1 MPTLLLLSGLE
12 ALLFAVV
19 WGRKPVRGPGLDFG
33 GNMKKIGL
41 LLLLCLTAAAAAQ
54 QADSSA
60 AEQAAPQGTLL
71 TTVGFPAERIQTPTN
86 ADLYCGGFVSKDLV
100 PNASFVA
107 GGLESPNTTK
117 FATNDLIFLAG
128 QGYQTGQQY
137 EVVRELQDPN
147 KYELFAGQHA
157 MLKAMGQP
165 YSELGRVRIVDT
177 RGKMA
182 VAHVEFS
189 CEPMVPGDVAIPFA
203 EKAAVSFHPPVRF
216 DRFLPNNGKASG
228 RIVLAKDFDLLPGTG
243 AKVYMN
249 VGGNQGVKVGDYLRA
264 VRAYETDLHDP
275 VDSLSFKASTNDDTQ
290 LHPPSIAG
298 HMFTKTKGPLINVAD
313 MPRRAVGEIVVINT
327 TATTAT
333 GMLVFALEDVHV
345 GDHVE
350 LDEQ

>member
-1 MPTLLLLSGLE
+1 
-12 ALLFAVV
+12 
-19 WGRKPVRGPGLDFG
+19 
-33 GNMKKIGL
+33 MKKTGL
-41 LLLLCLTAAAAAQ
+41 LLLLCLTVAAAAQ
-54 QADSSA
+54 QADSTA
-60 AEQAAPQGTLL
+60 AEPTAPQDTLL
-71 TTVGFPAERIQTPTN
+71 TTVGFSGGADPDPDQCRSVLWRFCQQGTGAQLPVSWPAGWRVPTPPSSRPMT
-86 ADLYCGGFVSKDLV
+86 
-100 PNASFVA
+100 
-107 GGLESPNTTK
+107 
-117 FATNDLIFLAG
+117 LIFLAG

-137 EVVRELQDPN
+137 EIVRELQDPN
-147 KYELFAGQHA
+147 KYELFAGQHS
-157 MLKAMGQP
+157 MLKSMGQP

-203 EKAAVSFHPPVRF
+203 EKPAVSFHLPERF
-216 DRFLPNNGKASG
+216 DRFLPTNGKASG
-228 RIVLAKDFDLLPGTG
+228 RIVLAKDFDLLLGTG

-249 VGGNQGVKVGDYLRA
+249 VGGNQGVKVGDYFRA
-264 VRAYETDLHDP
+264 VRTYEADLRDP

-290 LHPPSIAG
+290 MHPPSIAG

-327 TATTAT
+327 TPTTAT